1 MIFIVKGIAKIS
13 KRGSTIVV
21 SIPKRDSQRNI
32 VWESQSIPLLDLE
45 LLIIV
50 GSRVRLSSGVALM
63 LSEANV
69 PVIIHSRRS
78 DCLLMNPFN
87 VRIAEARRKLYNI
100 VENPSWRVSI
110 GRNFIEGKLSGLAN
124 LVRYLAYKDIEKG
137 IDAKWILK
145 EIASIEELRKNEI
158 NNIRNVDGL
167 RLYEAKWSKKLWE
180 LLVTFVPN
188 EYEFTGRDP
197 KSKDPINSAIS
208 YAYAIIYGLCTH
220 ALIASGLDPYVG
232 IIHSERAGK
241 TSLTYDFSEMFK
253 PIAVHAVIVASRLAN
268 LSIDKNGYLTKK
280 SLEIITRNLHRLL
293 KRKHRKWKYSAKG
306 EIYAKAWELRQN
318 IEKGTK
324 FEPFIYTIK

>member
-208 YAYAIIYGLCTH
+208 YAYAI
-220 ALIASGLDPYVG
+220 
-232 IIHSERAGK
+232 
-241 TSLTYDFSEMFK
+241 
-253 PIAVHAVIVASRLAN
+253 
-268 LSIDKNGYLTKK
+268 
-280 SLEIITRNLHRLL
+280 
-293 KRKHRKWKYSAKG
+293 
-306 EIYAKAWELRQN
+306 
-318 IEKGTK
+318 
-324 FEPFIYTIK
+324 